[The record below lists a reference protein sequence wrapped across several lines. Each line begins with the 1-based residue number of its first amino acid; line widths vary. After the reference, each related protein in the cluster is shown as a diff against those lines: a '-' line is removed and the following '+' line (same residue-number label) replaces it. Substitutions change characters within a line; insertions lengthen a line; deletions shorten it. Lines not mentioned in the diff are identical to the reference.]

1 MYHPGVMTH
10 GSVLQSAIHPHHIQ
24 EFVNNSDYS
33 TLPLLDWNLSQAYSY
48 VDSTE
53 KPIVGLLKNFQV
65 SGNEITCALYAL
77 NRKGFGELLRISNGL
92 PLEDNF
98 QNIAVASP
106 EAIEIPQL
114 DKIALHIKTYN
125 PISPARLLRA
135 SEANRYKVILKK
147 AKAEYDAPVAL
158 EGDITDWSCLQPI
171 YEAAENYTL
180 DNKPRLP
187 HFPTGGKTEDE
198 LLAELCEKAL
208 KDKNLDNLTY
218 RDRLTYELETFKS
231 SEMSGYF
238 LIMWDI
244 CKFIEDSGST
254 LGQGRGSA
262 AGCLASYLLGITKVD
277 PIKYDL
283 IFERFYN
290 PERKGVPDIDCDI
303 VPEFRPKVIDYLR
316 GKYGEGKV
324 AQLCTYTTFKGRGAL
339 KETLKQHGMSHAE
352 ANKVTECLHEETK
365 IDPQLKDQYN
375 ELGTKSVVLY
385 TLMHS
390 RRLDFWCKF
399 NKRTSN
405 YTGKWADAFKLAV
418 EMDRTNIAIGKH
430 ASAFILSDRDLIDQC
445 PVIPDPANGP
455 HPICGWEMIAAERSG
470 LVKLDLL
477 GLDCLSKYQQS
488 RKSISSKSIYLEAI

>member
-10 GSVLQSAIHPHHIQ
+10 GSVLQSAVHPEHIQ
-24 EFVNNSDYS
+24 DFIDNSDYS
-33 TLPLLDWNLSQAYSY
+33 MLPILDWNLSQAYPY
-48 VDSTE
+48 TDSAE
-53 KPIVGLLKNFQV
+53 QPVVGLLKNFTQNNV
-65 SGNEITCALYAL
+65 EITCALYAL

-92 PLEDNF
+92 PIEDNCK
-98 QNIAVASP
+98 NIAALSP
-106 EAIEIPQL
+106 EAINIPDL
-114 DKIALHIKTYN
+114 EDIDLHIKTFN
-125 PISPARLLRA
+125 PIAPALVLRD
-135 SEANRYKVILKK
+135 SQLDHHKVLINK
-147 AKAEYDAPVAL
+147 AKGEYDAPVPL
-158 EGDITDWSCLQPI
+158 ENDVTDWSCLAPL
-171 YEAAENYTL
+171 YKAAEKYSL

-187 HFPTGGKTEDE
+187 HFPTGDKTEDE
-198 LLAELCEKAL
+198 FLRELCLKSL
-208 KDKNLDNLTY
+208 KDKNLESEIYLS
-218 RDRLTYELETFKS
+218 RLDYELQTF
-231 SEMSGYF
+231 ENAGMSGYF

-244 CKFIEDSGST
+244 CRFIQESGSM
-254 LGQGRGSA
+254 LGAGRGSA
-262 AGCLASYLLGITKVD
+262 AGCLASYLLGVTKVD

-290 PERKGVPDIDCDI
+290 PDRKGVPDIDCDI

-316 GKYGEGKV
+316 DKYGPEKV

-352 ANKVTECLHEETK
+352 ANKVTECLHEESK

-375 ELGTKSVVLY
+375 SLGTKSVLLY

-399 NKRTSN
+399 NRKTSK

-430 ASAFILSDRDLIDQC
+430 ASAFILSDRNLLDQC
-445 PVIPDPANGP
+445 PVIPDPAKGP
-455 HPICGWEMIAAERSG
+455 HPVCGWEMNAAERSG

-477 GLDCLSKYQQS
+477 GLDCLSKYQRS
-488 RKSISSKSIYLEAI
+488 REVISSKSIYLEAI